1 MLLERFGDIELLDER
16 PRFRGGVV
24 PRGLRSLPLRC
35 RTAGV
40 RRVSM
45 PPRLVSGRAS

>member
-24 PRGLRSLPLRC
+24 LRGLRSLPLRC

-45 PPRLVSGRAS
+45 PRRPVSGRAS